1 MTQNIHKLR
10 KEKYCEIAKLIK
22 SVIEKHGGVFLK
34 LFNYGE
40 NESPSDV
47 DIFVSPN
54 NALEVLE
61 DFARMFNAKLWRR
74 PLISSI
80 EVILPKNVN
89 SELHIDLYFEFVFTP
104 SYRVTSIEKIT
115 YTKIPWC
122 EESIEVPSPSQGFH
136 AFFIMWHA
144 LKHQRLLSR
153 YIRTLIEMFDSFS
166 YRDLI
171 EFLLLIRKSRLEL
184 EYMEML
190 YVLLLHAWTTKE
202 IKQRAI
208 RVVITAIK
216 YLSSHIGRRSLT
228 KVLCHYHYITVRRKA
243 FGNTEYYDLKLLK
256 VIKILSDIS
265 RVSKIKDLYYLLR
278 FNLILEYILLLMSR
292 LGII

>member
-1 MTQNIHKLR
+1 MTRSIHKLK

-22 SVIEKHGGVFLK
+22 PIIEKHGGAFLK
-34 LFNYGE
+34 LFNYSE

-54 NALEVLE
+54 NALKVLE
-61 DFARMFNAKLWRR
+61 NFARMFNAKLWRR

-80 EVILPKNVN
+80 EVVLPRNVN
-89 SELHIDLYFEFVFTP
+89 SELHIDLYFEFIFTP
-104 SYRVTSIEKIT
+104 SYRVTSIERVT

-122 EESIEVPSPSQGFH
+122 GEAIEVPSPSQGSH
-136 AFFIMWHA
+136 AFFVMWHA

-171 EFLLLIRKSRLEL
+171 EFVLLIRKSRLEL
-184 EYMEML
+184 EYIEML
-190 YVLLLHAWTTKE
+190 YVLLLHAWTTKG
-202 IKQRAI
+202 IKQRAL
-208 RVVITAIK
+208 RVAITAIK

-228 KVLCHYHYITVRRKA
+228 EVLYHYITARRKS
-243 FGNTEYYDLKLLK
+243 FEGTEYYDLKLLK
-256 VIKILSDIS
+256 VIKTLSDIS
-265 RVSKIKDLYYLLR
+265 RISKIKDLYYLLR
-278 FNLILEYILLLMSR
+278 FNLILEYMLLLMSR